1 MEINRGYTL
10 KISTVGT
17 ITEFYIDGELIETI
31 DKDRFTSGRIGL
43 NASDGIC
50 LFDDFVVTGPNIPD
64 GGPDKGQVP
73 VSPKAHL
80 TTNLGTHSIG
90 NL

>member
-1 MEINRGYTL
+1 ML
-10 KISTVGT
+10 QTV
-17 ITEFYIDGELIETI
+17 F
-31 DKDRFTSGRIGL
+31 
-43 NASDGIC
+43 